1 MKVLSA
7 RRRHRLPN
15 VVELIKR
22 TAANSLCSNSI
33 ESNKFKLVKHSVK
46 NVGETQQTISRNE
59 QTLLE
64 VADKEFVIRIR
75 GVKRSRLVYRNTFE
89 NDTI

>member
-1 MKVLSA
+1 MSSA
-7 RRRHRLPN
+7 RRRHRLPY

-33 ESNKFKLVKHSVK
+33 ESNKFKLIKHSVK
-46 NVGETQQTISRNE
+46 HAGETEQTISRNE

-64 VADKEFVIRIR
+64 VADKEFVIRILA
-75 GVKRSRLVYRNTFE
+75 VKRIRLVYRNILE